1 MWVTDGVW
9 AGRSI
14 SKVLELKAK
23 PEALSVDFDR
33 AAIVVVDM
41 QNAFASKGG
50 MLDIAGADLSD
61 AQRVVRTVRD
71 VLAEARRAGMPVVY
85 LQMGYKP
92 DLSNSGGPN
101 SPNWHKE
108 LAMHLMNQR
117 PELKG
122 KLLTE
127 GTWDFAIVDE
137 LAPED
142 GDLVII
148 KTRYSGFAGT
158 TLDSQLRVRGIRY
171 LFFAGIATNVC
182 VESTLRDAYFQDY
195 WPILLRD
202 GTMPAGNASV
212 QEATLY
218 NVESFFG
225 WSAESKDLIAILET
239 RAARAKCGS

>member
-1 MWVTDGVW
+1 VT
-9 AGRSI
+9 
-14 SKVLELKAK
+14 ELNAK
-23 PEALSVDFDR
+23 PEAIAVDFDR
-33 AAIVVVDM
+33 AAIVAVDM

-61 AQRVVRTVRD
+61 AQRVVRAIRA
-71 VLAEARRAGMPVVY
+71 VLAAARRAEMPVVY

-108 LAMHLMNQR
+108 LAMHLMNKR

-137 LAPED
+137 LAPEE
-142 GDLVII
+142 GDLVIT

-202 GTMPAGNASV
+202 GSMPAGNASV

-225 WSAESKDLIAILET
+225 WSAKSEDLIAILES
-239 RAARAKCGS
+239 RAR